1 MRFRDLPPIYARLV
15 GFVAGSLTQQSLL
28 AMPRPVRG
36 FTRRVTR
43 PVRHLTHRVL
53 PRSVQTGWLLA
64 MRRPGRAE
72 PPVLVVPGFLG
83 PSFLLYP
90 LVAFLRLHGR
100 RVELLHT
107 FPALDGVKPI
117 AVRIGLAVE
126 KLRAET
132 HADRVDV
139 VAHSMG
145 GLASRYYA
153 LKLGG
158 DRTIRR
164 LVTIATPHHGTKWAA
179 MLGFTQSL
187 KDMTPGNPLLT
198 ELSPERPIPGV
209 KCLNVRAGW
218 DQIVWPREHG
228 RWSEH
233 VLDHELEWAEHWAV
247 QTDVRLLAL
256 VLTQLEAA
264 DDEVSQGSVD
274 LESQAVA
281 DELGSTG

>member
-15 GFVAGSLTQQSLL
+15 GFVAGSLTQQSWL
-28 AMPRPVRG
+28 ALPRPLRR

-43 PVRHLTHRVL
+43 PVRHVTHQIM
-53 PRSVQTGWLLA
+53 PRSVQNGWLLA
-64 MRRPGRAE
+64 LRRPGQSE
-72 PPVLVVPGFLG
+72 PPVLIVPGFLG
-83 PSFLLYP
+83 PSILLIP
-90 LVAFLRLHGR
+90 LATFLRLHGR
-100 RVELLHT
+100 HVVLMHT
-107 FPALDGVKPI
+107 FPALDGVAAI
-117 AVRIGLAVE
+117 ADRISREVE

-132 HADRVDV
+132 QSDRVDL

-153 LKLGG
+153 LKMGG
-158 DRTIRR
+158 DRYLRR
-164 LVTIATPHHGTKWAA
+164 MVTIATPHHGTRWAG

-187 KDMTPGNPLLT
+187 KDMAPGNPLLG
-198 ELSPERPIPGV
+198 ELTPERPIPGV

-228 RWSEH
+228 RWGEH
-233 VLDHELEWAEHWAV
+233 VNDHELDWAEHWAV

-256 VLTQLEAA
+256 VLTQLEAPE
-264 DDEVSQGSVD
+264 DKVPTGTVE

-281 DELGSTG
+281 DELGSGG

>member
-15 GFVAGSLTQQSLL
+15 GFLAGSLTQQSML
-28 AMPRPVRG
+28 AMPRPVRRL
-36 FTRRVTR
+36 TRRVTR

-64 MRRPGRAE
+64 MRRPGQSE

-90 LVAFLRLHGR
+90 LATFLRLHGR
-100 RVELLHT
+100 HVEQLHT
-107 FPALDGVKPI
+107 FPALDGVEAI
-117 AVRIGLAVE
+117 ANRIAEAVE
-126 KLRAET
+126 RLRAET
-132 HADRVDV
+132 NSDRVDV

-153 LKLGG
+153 LKMGG
-158 DRTIRR
+158 DRYIRR
-164 LVTIATPHHGTKWAA
+164 MVTIATPHHGTKWAG

-187 KDMTPGNPLLT
+187 KDMTPGNPLLQ
-198 ELSPERPIPGV
+198 ELTPERAIPGV

-228 RWSEH
+228 RWGEH
-233 VLDHELEWAEHWAV
+233 VLEHELDWAEHWAV

-264 DDEVSQGSVD
+264 EDQVPTGTVE
-274 LESQAVA
+274 LESQVVA
-281 DELGSTG
+281 DELGTTG